1 MKLTAKQRNA
11 LPDSDFGIPETR
23 QFPIHDANHVR
34 AAARFIKHAPKEKRK
49 ELIANINKRAK
60 ELGMKFHVGNESFFC
75 VPANSYMTD
84 EASNVGTLEPIVG
97 ANETNIP
104 AGGSV
109 PDDEDSFGSK
119 VMDYVMKKKVVRED
133 SVVDEG
139 LVVGS
144 VKFTDTS
151 EEKLFADFVYQEILE
166 INKQRR
172 DAWELNTYHKG
183 NKSLFS
189 SFEKKI
195 SAVIA
200 DGQTKDL
207 IKYLTYRDTKNNVA
221 NSWNY
226 VSMNASED
234 IVKLLHDE
242 SLEDYNAAN
251 RIYHII
257 CTCPEED
264 FTYLMATLYRAC
276 YAEHHSARFVILAD
290 MIARGKT
297 VFKGGCGPMLL
308 SEKDY
313 KPNIEPNVD
322 FTSDELNRLETY
334 FASSATQIRN
344 ILSVLTN
351 DSFCL
356 DSDVPYP
363 IAERD
368 IMYLKY
374 EKAITGYALLRVS
387 GYPDKTMVFLKNVP
401 YTDSIGILI
410 KIREPNKGIPSLKML
425 YFKTGDDICKLAD
438 IATRVYG
445 RYSRGIPADVKM
457 KLRQMFS
464 DVIYIMDLADN
475 TLLKVPTTESV
486 ASIFKDAKRGVINAM
501 RRIHVEK
508 NGDVSINLKDELTL
522 ANYSETHRLLMADLD
537 SDDVAGLKLNVAYVF
552 SLITII
558 ETKYVFGK
566 NVDKYSSEYK
576 DAIKLRGMLISD
588 FNTGL
593 NAIRKKDP
601 SFSFIK
607 FYKES
612 GFESAV
618 YRFNTSKITKLS
630 SEKLVETIF
639 QNAMK
644 LKRG

>member
-1 MKLTAKQRNA
+1 
-11 LPDSDFGIPETR
+11 
-23 QFPIHDANHVR
+23 
-34 AAARFIKHAPKEKRK
+34 
-49 ELIANINKRAK
+49 
-60 ELGMKFHVGNESFFC
+60 
-75 VPANSYMTD
+75 
-84 EASNVGTLEPIVG
+84 
-97 ANETNIP
+97 
-104 AGGSV
+104 
-109 PDDEDSFGSK
+109 
-119 VMDYVMKKKVVRED
+119 
-133 SVVDEG
+133 
-139 LVVGS
+139 
-144 VKFTDTS
+144 
-151 EEKLFADFVYQEILE
+151 
-166 INKQRR
+166 
-172 DAWELNTYHKG
+172 
-183 NKSLFS
+183 
-189 SFEKKI
+189 
-195 SAVIA
+195 
-200 DGQTKDL
+200 
-207 IKYLTYRDTKNNVA
+207 
-221 NSWNY
+221 
-226 VSMNASED
+226 
-234 IVKLLHDE
+234 
-242 SLEDYNAAN
+242 
-251 RIYHII
+251 
-257 CTCPEED
+257 
-264 FTYLMATLYRAC
+264 
-276 YAEHHSARFVILAD
+276 
-290 MIARGKT
+290 
-297 VFKGGCGPMLL
+297 
-308 SEKDY
+308 
-313 KPNIEPNVD
+313 
-322 FTSDELNRLETY
+322 
-334 FASSATQIRN
+334 
-344 ILSVLTN
+344 
-351 DSFCL
+351 L